1 MLWHHL
7 LGVVGGTIAIGT
19 DAVKPGR
26 YGPPRPGSS
35 SNATWELF
43 PVSTPEDARGAAE
56 LADGIVVASRAVEVA
71 EEAPDT
77 RRIRPLPSTGRRCGR
92 PCLSWS
98 RL

>member
-1 MLWHHL
+1 MLWRHL

-26 YGPPRPGSS
+26 YGPPRPWSS

-56 LADGIVVASRAVEVA
+56 LADGIVVGSRAVEVA
-71 EEAPDT
+71 EQGPDALGEDV
-77 RRIRPLPSTGRRCGR
+77 RSLRQAVGAVVPA
-92 PCLSWS
+92 
-98 RL
+98 